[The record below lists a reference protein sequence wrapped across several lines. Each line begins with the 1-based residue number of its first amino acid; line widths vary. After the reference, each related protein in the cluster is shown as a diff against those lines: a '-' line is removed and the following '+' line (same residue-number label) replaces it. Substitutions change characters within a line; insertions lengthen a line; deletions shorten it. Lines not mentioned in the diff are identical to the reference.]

1 MTHATHFIADKSTGI
16 FRSIGHWLVDL
27 AECSP
32 MNRAVTKL
40 NDTTDEEL
48 AARGTTRRAEI
59 ERLFKPAFYV

>member
-1 MTHATHFIADKSTGI
+1 MTHATHFAADKTTGI

-27 AECSP
+27 AERSP

-40 NDTTDEEL
+40 NATTDEEL